1 MRCSERP
8 DLSVSDLPPWAV
20 ETDLT
25 QAVLARECER
35 TEEELSVDFLLQK
48 MKRRFNKIFPRTP
61 NMKSAGL
68 REKLNIIP
76 SPQETRNPNFKFKSL
91 KRSFCKILK
100 RNKSK
105 EKKNENRFAKIW
117 LTNPDG
123 RTLKLY
129 TFRKED

>member
-1 MRCSERP
+1 MRRSERP
-8 DLSVSDLPPWAV
+8 DLLSQDLPPWA
-20 ETDLT
+20 EESELSE
-25 QAVLARECER
+25 AVVTREER
-35 TEEELSVDFLLQK
+35 SEEELSVDLVLEK
-48 MKRRFNKIFPRTP
+48 LKIRFSKIFPRRLK
-61 NMKSAGL
+61 KSAEL
-68 REKLNIIP
+68 REKFNIIP
-76 SPQETRNPNFKFKSL
+76 SPGETRNPNYKFKSL